1 MIVGIDMGHTLTGV
15 GTGAIGKYGKET
27 DKNREVGK
35 KLISL
40 LQSHGHK
47 VVNCTVDKSNNDLAD
62 RCKLANKQKLDLFI
76 SLHLN
81 SHDDKNAHGVEVF
94 SLATTGKG
102 REYAIKLSKE
112 LSSLIGWR
120 NRGAKIK
127 NFYVLRNTNAPA
139 VLIELGFCT
148 NETDMKL
155 WDTNKIAGTIAAS
168 VTGETYE
175 TYEPNEPTKPQNKLY
190 RVKLNGVQIGAY
202 SVYENVIAAINK
214 IDTTK
219 IKEISII
226 YS

>member
-1 MIVGIDMGHTLTGV
+1 MIIGIDMGHTLTGV

-47 VVNCTVDKSNNDLAD
+47 VVNCTVDKSNNDLSD
-62 RCKLANKQKLDLFI
+62 RCRLANKQKLDLFI

-81 SHDDKNAHGVEVF
+81 SHYDKDSNGVEVF

-102 REYAIKLSKE
+102 REYAIKLSKA
-112 LSSLIGWR
+112 LSTMIGWR
-120 NRGAKIK
+120 NRGAKTK

-155 WDTNKIAGTIAAS
+155 WNTHRIAVTIARV

-175 TYEPNEPTKPQNKLY
+175 TSKPTEQTKPQNKLY
-190 RVKLNGVQIGAY
+190 RVKLNGTQIGAY
-202 SVYENVIAAINK
+202 SKYENVINRMK
-214 IDTTK
+214 EIDSAK
-219 IKEISII
+219 IKDINIS
-226 YS
+226 YN

>member
-1 MIVGIDMGHTLTGV
+1 MIIGIDMGHTLNGV

-40 LQSHGHK
+40 FHSKGHK
-47 VVNCTVDKSNNDLAD
+47 VVNCTVDKSNNDLSD

-81 SHDDKNAHGVEVF
+81 SHPDTSANGVEVF

-102 REYAIKLSKE
+102 REYAIKLSKS
-112 LSSLIGWR
+112 LSSMIGWR
-120 NRGAKIK
+120 NRGAKTK

-155 WDTNKIAGTIAAS
+155 WDTNRIAETIATA

-175 TYEPNEPTKPQNKLY
+175 TSKPTEQTKPQNKLY
-190 RVKLNGVQIGAY
+190 RVKLNGTQIGAY
-202 SVYENVIAAINK
+202 SKYENVINRLRE
-214 IDTTK
+214 IDGTR
-219 IKEISII
+219 IKDVNIS
-226 YS
+226 YN